1 MLRSVTKIL
10 IASTLLGLSASVVF
24 GDVFDFGERPLG
36 TEENRRLAA
45 YLAEQAQNMGYAAES
60 LPFTCV
66 RWERGASFLERG
78 GVRVPL
84 YPSPFSPAFDQT
96 LDAAVASTT
105 QQLKRVRGDGRL
117 VFLRDELAKEPLTP
131 RDYPFYFSALHRE
144 IYSLVDE
151 RRAAAIVAVTGRH
164 PMYDESPFPLFND
177 ANFKTPSGY
186 ISQESYAALLDAPRS
201 KIRTVIKSKVYP
213 ETGEQWIFRKAA
225 ATTPAPGKILIFAHI
240 DTAYNTPG
248 ALDNAA
254 GVATLLLVM
263 ARLRDYAGPYDL
275 EFVPFNGEDSPMA
288 RGEVTYLDRYR
299 KEMPDIRLGINLDAL
314 GFRGAKVAV
323 STYNLDAV
331 DQEYLDQQLS
341 PFANLERGP
350 EWVESDHSIFVFG
363 GVPCLALT
371 SADLANT
378 VMTVAHT
385 PRDTSANV
393 DRALLAE
400 AANFIAQLVTALK

>member
-1 MLRSVTKIL
+1 MAGSI
-10 IASTLLGLSASVVF
+10 TLLAAMSY
-24 GDVFDFGERPLG
+24 GDVFQFGARPLG

-45 YLAEQAQNMGYAAES
+45 FLAAEARNMGYAAES

-66 RWERGASFLERG
+66 RWEGGPSFLERS
-78 GVRVPL
+78 GVRVPI

-96 LDAAVASTT
+96 VDGTSAGTT

-117 VFLRDELAKEPLTP
+117 VLVRGELAKEPLTP
-131 RDYPFYFSALHRE
+131 RDYPFFYSALHRE
-144 IYSLVDE
+144 IYALLDE
-151 RRAAAIVAVTGRH
+151 RRAAAIIAVTGRH

-177 ANFKTPSGY
+177 TNFKTPSGY
-186 ISQESYAALLDAPRS
+186 MTAENFDAVVAAPRG
-201 KIRTVIKSKVYP
+201 KIRVVIKSKVYP

-225 ATTPAPGKILIFAHI
+225 PAPSLGKILLFAHM

-263 ARLRDYAGPYDL
+263 DRLRDYAGPYDL

-288 RGEVTYLDRYR
+288 RGQVMYLDRYR

-314 GFRGAKVAV
+314 GFCGARVAV
-323 STYNLDAV
+323 SAYNLDEV
-331 DQEYLDQQLS
+331 DQQLLDRELTK
-341 PFANLERGP
+341 FANVERGP
-350 EWVESDHSIFVFG
+350 EWVEGDHSIFVFS
-363 GVPCLALT
+363 GVPCLAFT
-371 SADLANT
+371 SADLPQT

-385 PRDTSANV
+385 PRDTADHV

-400 AANFIAQLVTALK
+400 AADCIAQLIAALQ